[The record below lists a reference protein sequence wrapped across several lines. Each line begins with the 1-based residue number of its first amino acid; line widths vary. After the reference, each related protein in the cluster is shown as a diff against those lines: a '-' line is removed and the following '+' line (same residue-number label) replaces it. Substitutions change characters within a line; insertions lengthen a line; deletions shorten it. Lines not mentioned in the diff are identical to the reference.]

1 MTTRLSRLC
10 EAVIEAGWLAVLIV
24 VPLFFN
30 VHSSRVFEPDKI
42 SLMRSIALLMAVA
55 WLVKIIN
62 DGIGPRSTAEGD
74 AEPRPSL
81 WQRILHTPLVL
92 PTLLLVLAYLIST
105 AFSLTPRISLLG
117 SYQRLQ
123 GTYTT
128 LSYIVIFFLVL
139 GHLRRPAQ
147 WRRLAYVIILTSL
160 PIAIYGILQRS
171 GLDPL
176 PWGGDVQRRVAGNMG
191 NAIFVAAYLLM
202 AFFLTLQRTLL
213 HFGRVLRSQEGQW
226 GVADAI
232 LAGCYL
238 FILAVQGL
246 TIFYTQSRGPFLGL
260 AAGYYVFVLL
270 GLFGIQRRIAEK
282 RSFILDLALAFGF
295 MLVSLLGT
303 SLLVG
308 FVVLLARLIGIEA
321 DFIPFLGLI
330 VGVVTL
336 SLAYAIPAVL
346 GRARGWLGIGWAM
359 LLVPVISGLLIFNL
373 PNSPLTALR
382 GNPYIGRLGTA
393 LDFEANTA
401 RVRTLIW
408 QGASN
413 LVAPHEPLQR
423 PDLSGDSAVTAMQP
437 DALNA
442 LRPLIGYGPEAM
454 WVAFNRFYPP
464 DLAYHESRNAS
475 PDRSHNETFDSLVIT
490 GIVGF
495 VAYMA
500 LFISIFYFSLKW
512 LGLIRSRRQGLAFLS
527 VALAGAALGA
537 LIPYLLQGTWV
548 LMGVVLPAG
557 LILGVIGY
565 ITVAAI
571 WNERRGLPMQL
582 GQREL
587 LLMTILATVI
597 AHFIEIHF
605 GIAIVS
611 TRTYFWILSAVLVVL
626 GMNWLRLDAPE
637 AEPAAAAAVERSAST
652 DPARGSQPAAGA
664 KAKGKGRPATP
675 AASPVRRERPRSP
688 HVEVMIY
695 AVAMGIILFTL
706 AFNYIINPNVLA
718 LREGNPLAVFFLA
731 FTSRIAQGQRVISL
745 GLLWMVLFVWGVGMA
760 IALLDIARSRPQAVS
775 RGLGRGALVFSAIS
789 LGIFLLFGLIH
800 AANVARDAR
809 VQQPGGGVTLEQLA
823 TMAAGHITTYYV
835 VILLLLALLA
845 GVIWWSRP
853 GSGRWLGAGG
863 WLAAAAGVVLPV
875 LALLVIFNVNAGL
888 VRADIIYKQGQ
899 AYDSA
904 GLYDEAIFL
913 YNLALEEQPRED
925 YYYLFLGR
933 SQLERARQSS
943 GVERERFLR
952 EAERSLL
959 RARELNPMNTDHS
972 ANLGRLY
979 LAWAQLAGADQRAEM
994 VQKSLD
1000 NYSVA
1005 TRLSPNAAH
1014 LHNEY
1019 ASAYQMAGDPSRA
1032 LDQFLI
1038 SLRIDPR
1045 YGETYRRL
1053 GDFYRTTNQPEQ
1065 AIRAYEQ
1072 GVQAAPRDATL
1083 RSLLGFMYSEQGDF
1097 ASAIEQ
1103 NLALLELRPNDETA
1117 LRNLAGLYA
1126 RIGDNANALRFAQA
1140 ALAVTQDAEDR
1151 ATLEALIQQLQ

>member
-1 MTTRLSRLC
+1 MTSKLSRLC
-10 EAVIEAGWLAVLIV
+10 EAFIEAGWLAAVII

-55 WLVKIIN
+55 WLVKAIN
-62 DGIGPRSTAEGD
+62 DGFWRTRAVGD
-74 AEPRPSL
+74 AGSRPSL
-81 WQRILHTPLVL
+81 WRRIISTPLVL

-105 AFSLTPRISLLG
+105 VFSLTPRISLLG

-128 LSYIVIFFLVL
+128 LSYILIFFMVL

-213 HFGRVLRSQEGQW
+213 HFGRVLRSPDGQW

-238 FILAVQGL
+238 FILIVQGL
-246 TIFYTQSRGPFLGL
+246 TILFTQSRGPFLGL
-260 AAGYYVFVLL
+260 LAGLYVF
-270 GLFGIQRRIAEK
+270 G
-282 RSFILDLALAFGF
+282 
-295 MLVSLLGT
+295 
-303 SLLVG
+303 LVG
-308 FVVLLARLIGIEA
+308 F
-321 DFIPFLGLI
+321 LGLRTWARSTERLGTGARTI
-330 VGVVTL
+330 L
-336 SLAYAIPAVL
+336 SY
-346 GRARGWLGIGWAM
+346 GWLGMMAAAVAVVAF
-359 LLVPVISGLLIFNL
+359 LVVFNL
-373 PNSPLTALR
+373 PNSPLAPLR
-382 GNPYIGRLGTA
+382 ASPTIGRLGTA

-401 RVRTLIW
+401 RVRMLIW

-413 LVAPHEPLQR
+413 LISPHEPLQR
-423 PDLSGDSAVTAMQP
+423 PNLSGDSSITAMQSDP
-437 DALNA
+437 VNA

-490 GIVGF
+490 GVFGF
-495 VAYMA
+495 AAYMA
-500 LFISIFYFSLKW
+500 LFISIFYYSLKW
-512 LGLIRSRRQGLAFLS
+512 LGLIRSRRQRLAFLA

-548 LMGVVLPAG
+548 LMGVMLPAG

-582 GQREL
+582 GRREL
-587 LLMTILATVI
+587 LVMTILATLI

-611 TRTYFWILSAVLVVL
+611 TRTYFWVLSAVLVVL

-637 AEPAAAAAVERSAST
+637 AEPVAAAERSASVV
-652 DPARGSQPAAGA
+652 PARASQPAGG
-664 KAKGKGRPATP
+664 KAKSKRRPAAP
-675 AASPVRRERPRSP
+675 AAAPVRRERPRSP

-706 AFNYIINPNVLA
+706 AFDYIINPNVLA
-718 LREGNPLAVFFLA
+718 LREGNPLAVFVLA
-731 FTSRIAQGQRVISL
+731 FTSRVSQGQRVVSL
-745 GLLWMVLFVWGVGMA
+745 GLLWMVLFVWGVGMI
-760 IALLDIARSRPQAVS
+760 IALLDIARSRPQATS
-775 RGLGRGALVFSAIS
+775 RGLVRGGLIFSAIS
-789 LGIFLLFGLIH
+789 LGIFLVFGLIH
-800 AANVARDAR
+800 AAGIARDAR
-809 VQQPGGGVTLEQLA
+809 LQQPGGGVTLEQLA
-823 TMAAGHITTYYV
+823 TMAAGHINTYYV
-835 VILLLLALLA
+835 VILLLLAALA

-853 GSGRWLGAGG
+853 ISGRWLGPGG
-863 WLAAAAGVVLPV
+863 WLGAAAGVVLPV
-875 LALLVIFNVNAGL
+875 LALLVVFNLNASL

-913 YNLALEEQPRED
+913 YNLALQEEPRED

-933 SQLERARQSS
+933 AQLERARQAT
-943 GVERERFLR
+943 GADRDRFLR
-952 EAERSLL
+952 DAERSLL
-959 RARELNPMNTDHS
+959 RARDLNPMNTDHS

-994 VQKSLD
+994 VQRSLD

-1053 GDFYRTTNQPEQ
+1053 GDFYRTTNQMDQ
-1065 AIRAYEQ
+1065 AILTYEQ
-1072 GVQAAPRDATL
+1072 GVQVAPNDVNL
-1083 RSLLGFMYSEQGDF
+1083 RSLLGFLYSEQGDF
-1097 ASAIEQ
+1097 AKAIEQ
-1103 NLALLELRPNDETA
+1103 NLAVLAQRADDGVA
-1117 LRNLAGLYA
+1117 LRNLAGLYT
-1126 RIGDNANALRFAQA
+1126 RIGDNANALRYAQA
-1140 ALAVTQDAEDR
+1140 ALVVTQDAEDR